1 MKTDK
6 NTEGL
11 PARALA
17 IRRAATMLGG
27 VEPLAER
34 LKVSERQLDYWMRD
48 IGTPPDALFFDV
60 IEIIIERAG
69 KPVPERSAYRTAA

>member
-1 MKTDK
+1 VKTEK
-6 NTEGL
+6 NTEKP

-27 VEPLAER
+27 LDRLAER
-34 LKVSERQLDYWMRD
+34 LKVPERQLDYWIRD

-69 KPVPERSAYRTAA
+69 KPVPERQAYKTAA

>member
-1 MKTDK
+1 M

-11 PARALA
+11 AGRSLA

-27 VEPLAER
+27 LDRLAER
-34 LKVSERQLDYWMRD
+34 LQVAERQLDYWMRD

-69 KPVPERSAYRTAA
+69 KQVPERAAALTTAS